1 MPQKNT
7 LQSLLT
13 NLSRQ
18 GAKALTAMQ
27 GEIAKREKELEA
39 LKATEARW
47 REIVGGKVRAMSAA
61 PLARMRT
68 GRRKRRLDWN
78 MILAGLPATFRS
90 KEVQQKSGK
99 PMEQV
104 YAGLS
109 RWVKDK
115 KIKKSK
121 NGYRKVAAAGAARSQ
136 EKSGQA
142 ASA

>member
-115 KIKKSK
+115 KIKKSSDGSYQK
-121 NGYRKVAAAGAARSQ
+121 SSVSS
-136 EKSGQA
+136 SGQQKRG
-142 ASA
+142 